1 MLYIVDKI
9 ENGMIFLED
18 ETEDLFAVPQE
29 LIPGAI
35 EGDCID
41 ISINKEE
48 TEKRRNNVRR
58 LMEELFQD

>member
-1 MLYIVDKI
+1 MLYIIDRI

-29 LIPGAI
+29 LIPGAC
-35 EGDCID
+35 EGDCVE

-48 TEKRRNNVRR
+48 TEKRRDNVRR